1 MNKKFKF
8 FASFD
13 KLRWTIYCTIL
24 SKGGELMSY
33 QNLLEQVA
41 KEHNTTP
48 EEVDVE
54 MRKALHMAGYDI
66 DPALFISLAA
76 SKVKKTIYR
85 N

>member
-1 MNKKFKF
+1 
-8 FASFD
+8 
-13 KLRWTIYCTIL
+13 
-24 SKGGELMSY
+24 MSY
-33 QNLLEQVA
+33 QKLLEQVA

-76 SKVKKTIYR
+76 SKVKKTIHR

>member
-1 MNKKFKF
+1 
-8 FASFD
+8 
-13 KLRWTIYCTIL
+13 
-24 SKGGELMSY
+24 MSY
-33 QNLLEQVA
+33 QRLLEQVA

-54 MRKALHMAGYDI
+54 MRTALHMAGYDI

-76 SKVKKTIYR
+76 RKVKKTIYR